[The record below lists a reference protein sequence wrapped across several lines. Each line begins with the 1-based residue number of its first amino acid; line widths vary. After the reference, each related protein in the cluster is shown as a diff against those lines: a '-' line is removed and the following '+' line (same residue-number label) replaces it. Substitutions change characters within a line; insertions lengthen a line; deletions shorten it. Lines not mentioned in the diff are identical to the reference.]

1 MSAHPRFSMLFVSLI
16 FLSISLELTPHTS
29 AAQRKE
35 SVKIALEWRNMTA
48 QITDVLS
55 ESGIQCP
62 DELMSGPSPAQTG
75 EITGDG
81 VPEALV
87 EYCHMGAYTSNFVL
101 LSLKRGTPV
110 LPQFRDKNGKAI
122 PVEFLRGASVRNG
135 ENTTLLPQQHA
146 VYAVHWHTDDSGTL
160 ETCIVDAF
168 VWNPKGKTFDQSSR
182 MSNEIA
188 RSECPRLRKQLECA
202 EHPCS

>member
-1 MSAHPRFSMLFVSLI
+1 MSAHPRFSMLFVIL
-16 FLSISLELTPHTS
+16 LSISLEFTPDTS

-35 SVKIALEWRNMTA
+35 SAEIVVEWRNMTA

-55 ESGIQCP
+55 ESGVQCP
-62 DELMSGPSPAQTG
+62 DELISGPSPVQTG
-75 EITGDG
+75 DITGDG

-87 EYCHMGAYTSNFVL
+87 EYCHMGAYTSDFVL
-101 LSLKRGTPV
+101 MSLERGTPV
-110 LPQFRDKNGKAI
+110 LAHFRNKNKETI

-146 VYAVHWHTDDSGTL
+146 VYAIHWHTDDSGIL
-160 ETCIVDAF
+160 ETCTVDAF

-182 MSNEIA
+182 ISKGIE
-188 RSECPRLRKQLECA
+188 RSECPRVRKQLECT
-202 EHPCS
+202 EHQ